1 MLKLKLQYF
10 GPMMIRADALE
21 KTLMLEKS
29 KGKRR
34 GGRQRVRWLDNITDS
49 MSRNLSKLQEIVKDR
64 GAWCA
69 VVRGVAKTQFS
80 N

>member
-49 MSRNLSKLQEIVKDR
+49 MSRNLSKLQEIVEDR